1 MSGNEIGATHLSNA
15 RDFRRVEWS
24 SALELIPLA
33 SNIMP
38 PRSMARQG
46 LELMSNAA
54 RNRRFLTVLSDTQ
67 ANLRAAGVPIIVKDH
82 RGIQPV
88 SSTAANLTL
97 SKRRWL
103 GQLALELYF
112 AQLFRSESA
121 IVDLRPSRLGVD
133 SEGDAV
139 WCPRPLYLRWDP
151 TFLQALRDVYAG
163 FFLGNSERF
172 EHGLR
177 GLGLG
182 SSRTPLLRHLGD
194 GNQRAVR
201 FRAENLRSTL
211 RELSALRSAEDALLH
226 PNFAALGIYVAS
238 LHALLEPL
246 DLRFDVRSAFMK
258 IHREG

>member
-1 MSGNEIGATHLSNA
+1 MSGNEIGATHISNA
-15 RDFRRVEWS
+15 RDFRQVEWS

-38 PRSMARQG
+38 SRGMARQG

-54 RNRRFLTVLSDTQ
+54 RARRFLTVLSDTQ
-67 ANLRAAGVPIIVKDH
+67 AHLRAAGVPIIVKDH
-82 RGIQPV
+82 RAIRPV
-88 SSTAANLTL
+88 STAANLTL

-121 IVDLRPSRLGVD
+121 VLDLRPSRLGVD
-133 SEGDAV
+133 SDGDAV
-139 WCPRPLYLRWDP
+139 WYPRPLYLQWDP

-177 GLGLG
+177 DLGLG
-182 SSRTPLLRHLGD
+182 SSGTPLLRHLGD

-211 RELSALRSAEDALLH
+211 RELSALRSAEDAPLH
-226 PNFAALGIYVAS
+226 PNFVALGIYVAS